1 MAVTLHQ
8 LLDGFL
14 VLEKKLEEGQEV
26 GAPRAH
32 PFLAELR
39 QRMDK
44 FVKKLSGQDMQV
56 SVGMRGPHPAVFVVE
71 LSPVSSCRMPGW
83 NSRTRYS
90 PGTRLGAT
98 WSKYEGSWG
107 IWDPCSA

>member
-14 VLEKKLEEGQEV
+14 LLEKKLEEGQEV
-26 GAPRAH
+26 GAPRSF

-44 FVKKLSGQDMQV
+44 FVKKLSGQDVQVGAGMQGPRP
-56 SVGMRGPHPAVFVVE
+56 SVPLAR
-71 LSPVSSCRMPGW
+71 R
-83 NSRTRYS
+83 
-90 PGTRLGAT
+90 
-98 WSKYEGSWG
+98 
-107 IWDPCSA
+107 

>member
-44 FVKKLSGQDMQV
+44 FVKKLSV
-56 SVGMRGPHPAVFVVE
+56 LRGN
-71 LSPVSSCRMPGW
+71 R
-83 NSRTRYS
+83 
-90 PGTRLGAT
+90 
-98 WSKYEGSWG
+98 
-107 IWDPCSA
+107 